1 MKNKTVYAVLV
12 MGLLISLE
20 ASTLSGGGG
29 SSPIIPPPGSPVLSV
44 STDSGNGDG
53 NPYGVAF
60 VPAGFPPGGPL
71 RAGDVLVS
79 NFNSNSGLQGTGTTI
94 VQIKQ
99 SGGPASLF
107 FGGTPPL
114 GLTTALGVVKA
125 GFVLVGSLPTT
136 DGTCNT
142 IGQTSLLIIDRNG
155 KLVATLTEIG
165 RAHV

>member
-1 MKNKTVYAVLV
+1 MNNKILQKIPGMV
-12 MGLLISLE
+12 LLISL
-20 ASTLSGGGG
+20 AAPAFSGPGGA
-29 SSPIIPPPGSPVLSV
+29 IIPPSGPPILSV

-79 NFNSNSGLQGTGTTI
+79 NFNSSSGLQGTGTTI
-94 VQIKQ
+94 VRIKQ

-125 GFVLVGSLPTT
+125 GFVFVGNLATT
-136 DGTCNT
+136 DGTCTT
-142 IGQTSLLIIDRNG
+142 IGQTSLLIIDHKG
-155 KLVATLTEIG
+155 KQVGTLTDN
-165 RAHV
+165 ALLA